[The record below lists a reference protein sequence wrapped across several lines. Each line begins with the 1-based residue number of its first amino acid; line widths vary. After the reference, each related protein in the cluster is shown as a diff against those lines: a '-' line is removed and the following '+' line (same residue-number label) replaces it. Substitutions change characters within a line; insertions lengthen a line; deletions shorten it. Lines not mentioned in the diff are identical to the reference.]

1 MKMKK
6 LIAVLMVAALLFT
19 TASCGGGD
27 NGGGGE
33 AKDSLT
39 IGIDADAVALDP
51 LRINDTLTMSILS
64 NVYEPLVRMTND
76 GEIVPA
82 LAEEWKISDDGLVY
96 TFTIRTDATFHNGD
110 PITAEDVKYSLEA
123 AAESSYT
130 GPYMNFID
138 SVKVVDEKTV
148 EVTLQIGR
156 AHV

>member
-64 NVYEPLVRMTND
+64 NVYEPLVKSFLRWQKNGKFPMMDWCIRSQSERTQLSTM
-76 GEIVPA
+76 EIQ
-82 LAEEWKISDDGLVY
+82 
-96 TFTIRTDATFHNGD
+96 
-110 PITAEDVKYSLEA
+110 
-123 AAESSYT
+123 
-130 GPYMNFID
+130 
-138 SVKVVDEKTV
+138 
-148 EVTLQIGR
+148 LQQKM
-156 AHV
+156 